1 MVRTTPDVARRR
13 AHVPPPRPKPPRPE
27 TSPAA
32 APTPPFTPTRIRGE
46 EGKREASVPSR
57 PASATS
63 CFSPET
69 ARPQGGVSRPT
80 GRQHR
85 RHHPDDATPAQHQ
98 GVRAAP
104 RAAHRANQAD
114 TDDKE
119 GLGGWRRRAPVGR
132 HAQGE
137 GRAVGSPPDRPCHHM
152 RGQNCRPER
161 LWTAPPRRL
170 QPSRRVRNVSMARPS
185 VLETVL
191 HTRFPVRS

>member
-1 MVRTTPDVARRR
+1 VRKLRHHVTVRTTLCVVEAHLSTTLIETRDVVLRRKQ
-13 AHVPPPRPKPPRPE
+13 ADH
-27 TSPAA
+27 PA
-32 APTPPFTPTRIRGE
+32 
-46 EGKREASVPSR
+46 
-57 PASATS
+57 
-63 CFSPET
+63 
-69 ARPQGGVSRPT
+69 VSIIGT
-80 GRQHR
+80 NESLGMGC
-85 RHHPDDATPAQHQ
+85 Q

-137 GRAVGSPPDRPCHHM
+137 GRAVGIPPDRPCHHM

-170 QPSRRVRNVSMARPS
+170 QPSRRVRNVSMARLRVFEA
-185 VLETVL
+185 VLRT
-191 HTRFPVRS
+191 HFPVRS

>member
-1 MVRTTPDVARRR
+1 MVRTTPYAARRR
-13 AHVPPPRPKPPRPE
+13 PHVPPACPTPLRPE
-27 TSPAA
+27 IPTAP
-32 APTPPFTPTRIRGE
+32 APTPPFTPIRIRGK

-119 GLGGWRRRAPVGR
+119 GQDRWRRRAPVGPGA
-132 HAQGE
+132 HDE
-137 GRAVGSPPDRPCHHM
+137 GRAVCSPPDRPCHHL
-152 RGQNCRPER
+152 RPPFSRPER
-161 LWTAPPRRL
+161 LWTAPPRQL
-170 QPSRRVRNVSMARPS
+170 QLPRRVCTLFVGCLSGWEAGPGAY
-185 VLETVL
+185 
-191 HTRFPVRS
+191 FPVRR